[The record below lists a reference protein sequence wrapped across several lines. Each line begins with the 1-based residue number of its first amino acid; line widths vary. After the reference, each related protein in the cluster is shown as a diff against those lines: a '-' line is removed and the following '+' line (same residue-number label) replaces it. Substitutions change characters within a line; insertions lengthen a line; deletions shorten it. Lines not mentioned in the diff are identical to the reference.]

1 MILNTGFRDIFIL
14 CNDSSISPCKDRPLI
29 PLVRRTCLTAE
40 GGPCLRLSFVNPVYN
55 MSAFSTGY
63 VKDTVASIGFLFS
76 AFMIYFLKDLEDVRL
91 LMVCILGIA
100 FGMDALFTTFPS
112 YHFEKIGHNIPTFIL
127 FLGFGLCICLLI
139 AFRKAF
145 VFR

>member
-1 MILNTGFRDIFIL
+1 
-14 CNDSSISPCKDRPLI
+14 
-29 PLVRRTCLTAE
+29 
-40 GGPCLRLSFVNPVYN
+40 

-112 YHFEKIGHNIPTFIL
+112 YHFEKIGHNIPNIPPSIL
-127 FLGFGLCICLLI
+127 NNLEDLGCTREGLL
-139 AFRKAF
+139 R
-145 VFR
+145 